1 MKKLVILV
9 TVMFASMAHAWTIDG
24 VGDFKFEQ
32 VSNQV
37 YVMHG
42 PIASPS
48 EQNHGFMNNPA
59 FIEGSNGLIMI
70 DPSSSKFVGDNI
82 LEEVE
87 KISSK
92 PVVAVINTHIH
103 GDHWLGNHAIQDK
116 YPNAK
121 FYAHMNMIR
130 EAEYGE
136 AQRWIK
142 TFSDITN
149 KAKGT
154 IAVIPTYS
162 IGHKDTLT
170 IEGQQFIIHS
180 PLPSSH
186 SSSDIMIE
194 HVNSK
199 TLFAGDNA
207 FTDRMGRFDG
217 QSSMLDN
224 IKILDY
230 AKNLAID
237 TYVPGH
243 GYSGTVTQAI
253 NPYLNYLKIIEQETR
268 KGYEEDL
275 ADYEIKPFADKHLTA
290 YKDWSG
296 YDEQLGRHINKML
309 LEIEALDL

>member
-1 MKKLVILV
+1 MNKLVLL
-9 TVMFASMAHAWTIDG
+9 FALTFSSFVNAWVING

-32 VSNQV
+32 LNDQV
-37 YVMHG
+37 HVIHG

-48 EQNHGFMNNPA
+48 EKNHGFMNNPV
-59 FIEGSNGLIMI
+59 FIEGDNGLIII
-70 DPSSSKFVGDNI
+70 DPGSSKFVGDKI
-82 LEEVE
+82 LNEVE

-92 PVVAVINTHIH
+92 PVVAVINTHVH
-103 GDHWLGNHAIQDK
+103 GDHWLGNHAVKDK
-116 YPNAK
+116 YPDAK

-136 AQRWIK
+136 AERWIK
-142 TFSDITN
+142 IYSDITN

-162 IGHKDTLT
+162 IDHKDALT
-170 IEGQQFIIHS
+170 IEGQKFIIHS

-199 TLFAGDNA
+199 TLFTGDNA
-207 FTDRMGRFDG
+207 FTDRMGIFG
-217 QSSMLDN
+217 EQSSILDN

-230 AKNLAID
+230 AKNLTTD

-243 GYSGTVTQAI
+243 GYSGTVAQSI
-253 NPYLNYLKIIEQETR
+253 DPYLNYLKIIEQESR
-268 KGYEEDL
+268 KGYDEDL
-275 ADYEIKPFADKHLTA
+275 ADYEIKPFAHKRLADYHH
-290 YKDWSG
+290 WNG
-296 YDEQLGRHINKML
+296 YEEQLGKHINKML
-309 LEIEALDL
+309 LEIESLDI

>member
-1 MKKLVILV
+1 MNKLALL
-9 TVMFASMAHAWTIDG
+9 FALIFSSITHAWTIDG

-32 VSNQV
+32 ASDRV

-42 PIASPS
+42 PIASPN
-48 EQNHGFMNNPA
+48 EQNYGFMNNPI
-59 FIEGSNGLIMI
+59 FIEGDNGLIVI
-70 DPSSSKFVGDNI
+70 DPGSSKFVGDNI
-82 LEEVE
+82 LKEVK

-92 PVVAVINTHIH
+92 PVVAVINTHVH
-103 GDHWLGNHAIQDK
+103 GDHWLANHAIKDK
-116 YPNAK
+116 YPDAK

-142 TFSDITN
+142 TYSDITD

-170 IEGQQFIIHS
+170 IEGQKFIIHS

-199 TLFAGDNA
+199 TLFTGDNA

-217 QSSMLDN
+217 QSNMLDN

-230 AKNLAID
+230 AKNLTID

-243 GYSGTVTQAI
+243 GYSGAVTQAI
-253 NPYLNYLKIIEQETR
+253 DPYLNYLKIIEQESR

-275 ADYEIKPFADKHLTA
+275 ADYEIKPFADKHLA
-290 YKDWSG
+290 EYRDWSG
-296 YDEQLGRHINKML
+296 YDEQLGKHINKML

>member
-1 MKKLVILV
+1 MKKLLALFLAL
-9 TVMFASMAHAWTIDG
+9 TMGASNAWVIDG
-24 VGDFKFEQ
+24 VGDFKFEKL
-32 VSNQV
+32 NDQV

-42 PIASPS
+42 PLASPS
-48 EQNHGFMNNPA
+48 EQNHGFINNPA
-59 FIEGSNGLIMI
+59 FIEGDNGLIMI
-70 DPSSSKFVGDNI
+70 DPSSSKFAGDSI
-82 LEEVE
+82 LSEVE

-103 GDHWLGNHAIQDK
+103 GDHWLGNHAIKDK

-136 AQRWIK
+136 AERWIQA
-142 TFSDITN
+142 FNDITS
-149 KAKGT
+149 KARGT
-154 IAVIPTYS
+154 IAVIPKLS
-162 IGHKDTLT
+162 VSHEDVLEIA
-170 IEGQQFIIHS
+170 GQKLIIHS

-194 HVNSK
+194 HVDSK

-207 FTDRMGRFDG
+207 FNGRMGRFDG
-217 QSSMLDN
+217 QSNMLDN

-230 AKNLAID
+230 AKALDID

-243 GYSGTVTQAI
+243 GYSGDVSKAVD
-253 NPYLNYLKIIEQETR
+253 PYLNYLNVIEQESR

-275 ADYEIKPFADKHLTA
+275 ADYEIKPFAIKKLVA
-290 YKDWSG
+290 YKDWDG
-296 YDEQLGRHINKML
+296 FDAQIGRHINKML
-309 LEIEALDL
+309 LEIEELDI